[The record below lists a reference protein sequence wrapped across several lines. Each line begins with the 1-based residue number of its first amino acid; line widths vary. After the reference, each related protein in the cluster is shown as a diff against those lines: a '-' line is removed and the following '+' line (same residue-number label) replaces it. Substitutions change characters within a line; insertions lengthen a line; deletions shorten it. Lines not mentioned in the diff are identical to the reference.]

1 MVIQISLLCNEMFG
15 ASVFEGH
22 GAPTFPGGLIY
33 PGLAPGVA
41 MTIGAFDG
49 DFAGAPR
56 TIRGEAGRR
65 GLAPR
70 KGRSEHRRPLVALA
84 AVRCNRAAPSLSS
97 AYEGEHHAH
106 DDDDHRHP

>member
-56 TIRGEAGRR
+56 TIRGEAGPAAPRAPKGALRTPPAARGARR
-65 GLAPR
+65 GQGQPR
-70 KGRSEHRRPLVALA
+70 GAELKLCV
-84 AVRCNRAAPSLSS
+84 
-97 AYEGEHHAH
+97 
-106 DDDDHRHP
+106 